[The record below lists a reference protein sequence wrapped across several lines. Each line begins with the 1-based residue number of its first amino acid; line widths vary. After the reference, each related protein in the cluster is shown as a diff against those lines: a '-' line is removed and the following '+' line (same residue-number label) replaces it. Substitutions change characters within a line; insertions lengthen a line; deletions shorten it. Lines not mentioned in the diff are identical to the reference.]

1 MAKASYV
8 WSGSEWLP
16 VASALPQAHQRGI
29 VDSAATSYTLGVN
42 DTGKAIVFSSSSA
55 ITLTIP
61 KELTYNF
68 VIGQTFIVI
77 QKGSGQVTV
86 VAESGA
92 TLYSLSSNTKTSGQY
107 AQVSLLK
114 IDSDKWVLS
123 GDLTS

>member
-92 TLYSLSSNTKTSGQY
+92 TLYSLSSKTKTSGQY